1 MTVKASLGTNF
12 WMSMGLPVKKGTF
25 WFQNWQTETFHEI
38 NFNTIKKI
46 HATEC
51 KPTIFHKVM
60 FFPTSHG
67 SYDIMFTVWLW
78 NHNIAHSG
86 ITFSCRLI
94 EKTLPLKYIVE
105 NFTGLIHSFE
115 MDFFLLKLTLE
126 KASTFYKIIL
136 IKPITSLQSLKH
148 KSFSLRKFFLQVN
161 WFRKSVQKNTPYLY
175 FLQNFTVFMKF

>member
-1 MTVKASLGTNF
+1 MYFL
-12 WMSMGLPVKKGTF
+12 
-25 WFQNWQTETFHEI
+25 
-38 NFNTIKKI
+38 
-46 HATEC
+46 
-51 KPTIFHKVM
+51 
-60 FFPTSHG
+60 TSHR

-126 KASTFYKIIL
+126 KASTFYKVIL

-161 WFRKSVQKNTPYLY
+161 
-175 FLQNFTVFMKF
+175 